1 MKGDVLRVV
10 NAFQS
15 WLENQGW
22 TPILP
27 SPHRLDS
34 PA

>member
-1 MKGDVLRVV
+1 MRGDVLRVV

-15 WLENQGW
+15 WLGNQGW
-22 TPILP
+22 TPILSNP
-27 SPHRLDS
+27 DRLDS